1 MAMNIEPQRQ
11 RLMEQVLEYWYTADF
26 MNQGALQ
33 TEQTRRDRETYAYV
47 MSHPKQF
54 GALYH
59 HEFLCDG
66 DNILVKIKQLE
77 DLIES
82 KRKQEDEQSGNSKP
96 SAPCCHGRITV
107 YVGSINRAYLSNRIA
122 DQLGCEPPSNPSA
135 DRLALAS
142 FQLSDEGK
150 YIKGSFSLSP
160 ILWAFRRIDEKA
172 AGATMYEVLDPDEYQ
187 SAQSNF
193 ELNEKEQTV
202 KYEDIYDLAVHIID
216 ETVTSVHA
224 NDEEADVRSEIH
236 YCFSIYRNADE
247 RVKRETDDYY
257 GLSMSF
263 YAADLAGF
271 KKAVEGGK
279 WCDNGMWNA
288 LIDYICAPYDMAH
301 GVDQTHTDLSI
312 TALRNPSTASSTKG
326 ELKKILSI
334 DHTPWGKWP
343 SKYQPFLMQQVAIN
357 LAVNMNQPLFAVNGP
372 PGTGKTTLL
381 RELVADNVVQRAA
394 VLAKYD
400 QPDKVFVKGDF
411 KIGAFQH
418 TYYSFRSDMDDIR
431 QYAIVVASSNNA
443 AVENISK
450 QLPLIEALDKNIRNS
465 GNAQIEAVR
474 DLFSMQHAKI
484 EVIKKK
490 NFEKEGQPVEPLE
503 VPDIF
508 FSSYATELMRE
519 PCWGLLSAPLGKRS
533 NVVAFYKKVLKQLYW
548 DFYRDPNSCKSRI
561 PQYAEVRAQFITQY
575 EIVRK
580 LRSDLQKQVEYAEA
594 KKQDAS
600 GYGEDHFICFSDGL
614 LDHLSSEDVTERK
627 KAQMTNPRL
636 SAHYDRE
643 REKLFHDALMLTKEF
658 VLASEAC
665 RNNFNLLGMVW
676 GLESYKNIFERASTE
691 EKETAYKKCMASL
704 IQTLQLLVP
713 VISTTFASAGHF
725 FKYVNKLDA
734 LGTII
739 VDEAGQATPQ
749 MALRLFSKASR
760 AVVVG
765 DPNQIY
771 PVVSDELAFLE
782 STLDQEIGKVYS
794 DRTISVQ
801 RIADYLSPYGG
812 IQTDVLG
819 VESSKWIGIPLY
831 VHSRCIEPMFS
842 ISNRLSYG
850 DAMLRITG
858 EPTDE
863 LKKTFCYQTSQW
875 INVSGNEEKQKNHFV
890 RTQGE
895 KVLQLLEAAFEQN
908 AKKNDPDSRDAGPDL
923 FIISPFHTVSEGMR
937 QLLSTSLSGEY
948 PILASNR
955 DLVENWLLDEQNPHI
970 GTVHTFQGRE
980 ASEVILLLGCD
991 EHSRK
996 SANWVNRNIV
1006 NVAVSRAKY
1015 RLYVIGDVKVW
1026 NQCDPV
1032 MEMKYDLDAYA
1043 FDRLAAFAGADST
1056 SEQNDDLN
1064 IPKLPSSEMFD
1075 IKEVDEASEEEF
1087 SIDTQASIEN
1097 IRAYVPGFGADF
1109 TQEQLKLFGLNSME
1123 EFQRIFSPEVQNLLR
1138 TGMWN
1143 YLWLKPNAE
1152 KLSEHFDVSSVA
1164 ICFCKAFELSL
1175 KQNYFRGLKV
1185 LVPDVPV
1192 QNKTLSGLDLERVMI
1207 GDFST
1212 VISLKQSEL
1221 GSKMSRLGYR
1231 EMDSEWWGGLLDK
1244 MRQCK
1249 DCRNDCCHPG
1259 KTYTWK
1265 QLEKLLCL
1273 LFKDSKVPK
1282 KGLFGKEHTVH
1293 GLMLDTAFRDAI
1305 TKLFGDSGEI
1315 YGSDTASNQAA
1326 QALLEEQSSKY
1337 LNQYIRLTVRTKLC
1351 AIDQVP
1357 LEQKTFEV
1365 RKKNGLTRKMNM
1377 QYCHKCGRCY
1387 LNVTVLS
1394 NTTHLE
1400 DYELTA
1406 VPAEDW
1412 VTK

>member
-11 RLMEQVLEYWYTADF
+11 RLMEQVLEYWYTTDF

-33 TEQTRRDRETYAYV
+33 TEQTRRDRENYAFV

-54 GALYH
+54 GALYR
-59 HEFLCDG
+59 HEFLHEN
-66 DNILVKIKQLE
+66 DNILDKIKQLE

-82 KRKQEDEQSGNSKP
+82 KRKQEDEQNGSSKP
-96 SAPCCHGRITV
+96 AAPCCHGRITV

-122 DQLGCEPPSNPSA
+122 GQLGCESPSNPSA

-160 ILWAFRRIDEKA
+160 ILWAVRRIDEKA

-187 SAQSNF
+187 SAQSGC

-202 KYEDIYDLAVHIID
+202 KFSEIYGLAEKIIE
-216 ETVTSVHA
+216 ETVTSA
-224 NDEEADVRSEIH
+224 NVNVDEADVQPEIH
-236 YCFSIYRNADE
+236 YCFSIYRNSDE
-247 RVKRETDDYY
+247 RSKRETDDYY

-279 WCDNGMWNA
+279 WCDNDMWNA

-301 GVDQTHTDLSI
+301 GVDQVHKDLSI
-312 TALRNPSTASSTKG
+312 TSLRNPSTALAAKN
-326 ELKKILSI
+326 ELKEILSI
-334 DHTPWGKWP
+334 DKTPWGKWP
-343 SKYQPFLMQQVAIN
+343 SKYQPFLMQQAAIN
-357 LAVNMNQPLFAVNGP
+357 LAVNTNQPLFAVNGP

-381 RELVADNVVQRAA
+381 REIVADNIVQRASI
-394 VLAKYD
+394 LAQYD
-400 QPDKVFVKGDF
+400 HPDKVFVKGDF
-411 KIGAFQH
+411 RVGASQY
-418 TYYSFRSDMDDIR
+418 TYYSFRPDMRDIR
-431 QYAIVVASSNNA
+431 KYAIVVASSNNA

-450 QLPLIEALDKNIRNS
+450 QLPLIEALDKNIRDS
-465 GNAQIEAVR
+465 GNAQIEAVHN
-474 DLFSMQHAKI
+474 LFSMQHAKV
-484 EVIKKK
+484 ETIKKT
-490 NFEKEGQPVEPLE
+490 NFAKEGQPVEPFE
-503 VPDIF
+503 MPDIY

-519 PCWGLLSAPLGKRS
+519 PCWGLISAPLGKRS

-548 DFYRDPNSCKSRI
+548 DFYRDSYSCRNRI
-561 PQYAEVRAQFITQY
+561 PKYTEAREQFIRQY

-594 KKQDAS
+594 KKQDSS
-600 GYGEDHFICFSDGL
+600 GYGEDQFISLSDRL
-614 LDHLSSEDVTERK
+614 LEHLSSVDAYERK

-643 REKLFHDALMLTKEF
+643 REKLFHSALMLTKEF
-658 VLASEAC
+658 VLGSEAC

-676 GLESYKNIFERASTE
+676 GLESYNNIFERASSE
-691 EKETAYKKCMASL
+691 EKDAAYKKCMASL
-704 IQTLQLLVP
+704 IQTLQLFVP
-713 VISTTFASAGHF
+713 VISTTFASAGRF

-760 AVVVG
+760 AIIVG
-765 DPNQIY
+765 DPNQID

-782 STLDQEIGKVYS
+782 STLDQEIGEVYS

-801 RIADYLSPYGG
+801 KIADYLSPYGG
-812 IQTDVLG
+812 MQTDVLG
-819 VESSKWIGIPLY
+819 VEGSKWIGVPLY

-858 EPTDE
+858 EPE
-863 LKKTFCYQTSQW
+863 EQLKSTFCYQTSQW

-895 KVLQLLEAAFEQN
+895 RVLQLLETAFEQN
-908 AKKNDPDSRDAGPDL
+908 AKKTDPVSREAGPDL

-948 PILASNR
+948 PILAANR

-980 ASEVILLLGCD
+980 ANEVILLLGCD

-1056 SEQNDDLN
+1056 SELFDDLD

-1075 IKEVDEASEEEF
+1075 IEEVAEASEEDF

-1097 IRAYVPGFGADF
+1097 IRAYVPGLGADF
-1109 TQEQLKLFGLNSME
+1109 TQEQLRLFGLDSMD
-1123 EFQRIFSPEVQNLLR
+1123 EFTRKFSPEVQNLLR

-1143 YLWLKPNAE
+1143 YLWIKPNAE
-1152 KLSEHFDVSSVA
+1152 KLPEYYDASSVA

-1185 LVPDVPV
+1185 LVPDATV
-1192 QNKTLSGLDLERVMI
+1192 QSKTLSELDLSRIMI

-1212 VISLKQSEL
+1212 IIALKQNEL
-1221 GSKMSRLGYR
+1221 GAKMSRLGYR
-1231 EMDSEWWGGLLDK
+1231 DMDSEWWGSLLDK
-1244 MRQCK
+1244 LRQCK

-1259 KTYTWK
+1259 RSYTWK
-1265 QLEKLLCL
+1265 QLGNLLSL

-1282 KGLFGKEHTVH
+1282 KGLFGKEHVVH
-1293 GLMLDTAFRDAI
+1293 GLMLDTYFRDAI
-1305 TKLFGDSGEI
+1305 NKAFGTKDET
-1315 YGSDTASNQAA
+1315 YGADLSPTEDAKAILDEQAA
-1326 QALLEEQSSKY
+1326 KY
-1337 LNQYIRLTVRTKLC
+1337 LSRYIRVTVRTKLC
-1351 AIDQVP
+1351 AVDRVP

-1365 RKKNGLTRKMNM
+1365 RKKNGQIKKMNM

-1387 LNVTVLS
+1387 LNVAVLS

-1406 VPAEDW
+1406 VPVREW
-1412 VTK
+1412 K